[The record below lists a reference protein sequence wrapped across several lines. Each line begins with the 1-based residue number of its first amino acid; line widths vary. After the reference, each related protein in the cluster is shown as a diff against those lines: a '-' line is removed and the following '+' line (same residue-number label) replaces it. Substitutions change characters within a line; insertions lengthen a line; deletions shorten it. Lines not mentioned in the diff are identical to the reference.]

1 MELAQYK
8 FHLIIINNN
17 NNSIPDECVKKI
29 SKCHYE
35 VDTPGVGP
43 NEGRVWGGGE
53 VGGGGRYRVKNVFEG
68 E

>member
-43 NEGRVWGGGE
+43 NEGRVWGGGA
-53 VGGGGRYRVKNVFEG
+53 GTG
-68 E
+68 